1 MIKVMIADDHPLIRK
16 GFREALM
23 DEPELTVV
31 AEASDGREVLDLLD
45 KTEVDIIVLD
55 VSMPG
60 MTGLEVLEHLKKEHR
75 KIPILILSVH
85 PEDGYAIRSLRSGA
99 SGYLTKESAPEELIY
114 AIRKVARG
122 GKYITPSLADKIIEE
137 IESVKGQNLH
147 DSLSNREFEILC
159 MIARG
164 KSVRQIAEALYIS
177 IQTVHTYRNR
187 ILEKMKMESNI
198 ELTHYAIQHSL
209 IECIK
214 IPHRNKRSKL

>member
-1 MIKVMIADDHPLIRK
+1 MIADDHPLIRK

-23 DEPELTVV
+23 NEPEFNVV
-31 AEASDGREVLDLLD
+31 AEASDGREVLDLID
-45 KTEVDIIVLD
+45 KTKVDIIVMD
-55 VSMPG
+55 ISMPG
-60 MTGLEVLEHLKKEHR
+60 MTGLEVLEHLKKEHK

-85 PEDGYAIRSLRSGA
+85 PEDGYAIRSLKSGA
-99 SGYLTKESAPEELIY
+99 SGYLTKESTPEELIY

-137 IESVKGQNLH
+137 LERVKGPNLH

-164 KSVRQIAEALYIS
+164 KSVRQISEALYIS

-187 ILEKMKMESNI
+187 ILEKMKMKSNI

-214 IPHRNKRSKL
+214 IPGSKKRSKL